1 MLRRRAFSLIEL
13 MVAISIIAVLLG
25 IILAAMPKVREA
37 GLRAA
42 CGANLHGIGV
52 GIEAYKQDNGEKYP
66 SARYMPPPMLSADAD
81 PPLNTVLNDYIE
93 WNNPAY
99 RCPGDRVVYD
109 LEYTNDAGETT
120 NCGMSYTYITG
131 LSGVTFDQSFFARF
145 LNRTPTNTP
154 VAHDYD
160 GGTFELQDESEITV
174 GFFHTDRMV
183 LFVDGHVGNVAEP
196 EEEPEEPP
204 ASGT

>member
-1 MLRRRAFSLIEL
+1 MSRRRGFSLIEL
-13 MVAISIIAVLLG
+13 MVAISIIAILLG

-52 GIEAYKQDNGEKYP
+52 GIEAYKQDNGEKHP
-66 SARYMPPPMLSADAD
+66 SARYMPPPMLSGDED
-81 PPLNTVLNDYIE
+81 PPLNTALNDYIE

-99 RCPGDRVVYD
+99 RCPGDSVVYD
-109 LEYTNDAGETT
+109 LEYTTDAGETK

-160 GGTFELQDESEITV
+160 GGTFELQDGEEIRV
-174 GFFHTDRMV
+174 GFFHSERTV
-183 LFVDGHVGNVAEP
+183 LFVDGHVGEIESSEP
-196 EEEPEEPP
+196 AP
-204 ASGT
+204 SGG